1 MKEKAP
7 VSSPRF
13 ISTDATTNNIKP
25 TLLDVRHKT
34 SVSLR
39 HLVDTQGVAPIRAPL
54 LQSETPMF
62 VPYTDTLICAVDGC
76 VVGDKLE
83 TTVRDMSSGN
93 KIDGCVWIGAP
104 DALKIDML
112 TLLVAA
118 DFPAFVKPGMLQVT
132 KDLASAAAI
141 GAERLRTSGP
151 DGSKNEDDAEI
162 LRASKSEHT
171 ALAVKLVLKKK
182 NRRPA
187 TDIVLITTLAG
198 NGKET
203 VNVTLGVLLR

>member
-1 MKEKAP
+1 
-7 VSSPRF
+7 
-13 ISTDATTNNIKP
+13 
-25 TLLDVRHKT
+25 
-34 SVSLR
+34 
-39 HLVDTQGVAPIRAPL
+39 
-54 LQSETPMF
+54 
-62 VPYTDTLICAVDGC
+62 
-76 VVGDKLE
+76 VGDKLE

-118 DFPAFVKPGMLQVT
+118 DFAAFVNPGMWQIT
-132 KDLASAAAI
+132 KDLASAAAK

-162 LRASKSEHT
+162 LRASKSEHE
-171 ALAVKLVLKKK
+171 ALAVKLLLKKK
-182 NRRPA
+182 NRRPV
-187 TDIVLITTLAG
+187 TDIVLITTLVG

-203 VNVTLGVLLR
+203 VNVTLGMLSP